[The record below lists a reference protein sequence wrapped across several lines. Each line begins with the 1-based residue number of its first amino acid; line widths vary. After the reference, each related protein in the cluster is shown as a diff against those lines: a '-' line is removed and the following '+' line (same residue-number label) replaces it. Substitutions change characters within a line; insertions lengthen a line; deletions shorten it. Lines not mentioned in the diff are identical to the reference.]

1 MVINMI
7 IFVISASQSNISRTY
22 MIPVDGTILCL
33 VPDSSLLST
42 RNHIPFMRNRREVCA
57 SVNKSMA
64 SVLKYGFFV
73 VRDSISSSIK
83 RVFNLFTYVSIF

>member
-7 IFVISASQSNISRTY
+7 IFVISASQSNISVRTY

-83 RVFNLFTYVSIF
+83 RVFTYVSIF

>member
-1 MVINMI
+1 MI
-7 IFVISASQSNISRTY
+7 IFVISASQSNISVRTY

-33 VPDSSLLST
+33 MPDSSLLST
-42 RNHIPFMRNRREVCA
+42 RNHIPFMRNRRKVCA
-57 SVNKSMA
+57 SVDKSMA